1 MPLKVQPGTL
11 KTQPC
16 SFLCSNKVLPCEW
29 AMYFSRFSGS
39 HSGVTVPASLPD
51 CALLGAGIR
60 GGGRESSV
68 EPVFLG
74 AY

>member
-1 MPLKVQPGTL
+1 
-11 KTQPC
+11 
-16 SFLCSNKVLPCEW
+16 
-29 AMYFSRFSGS
+29 MYFSRFSGS
-39 HSGVTVPASLPD
+39 HSGVTLLASLPD

-68 EPVFLG
+68 EHVFLE

>member
-1 MPLKVQPGTL
+1 
-11 KTQPC
+11 
-16 SFLCSNKVLPCEW
+16 
-29 AMYFSRFSGS
+29 MYFSRFSGS
-39 HSGVTVPASLPD
+39 HSAVTLLASLPD

-68 EPVFLG
+68 EHVFLE